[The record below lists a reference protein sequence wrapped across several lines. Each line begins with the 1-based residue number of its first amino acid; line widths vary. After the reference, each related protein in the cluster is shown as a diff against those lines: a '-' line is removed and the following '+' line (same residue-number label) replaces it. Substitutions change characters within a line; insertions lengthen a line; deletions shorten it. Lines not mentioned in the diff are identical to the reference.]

1 MVDRLSTLRERRE
14 REGVMRVNGSR
25 IRLFAT
31 VVSLCATA
39 AFAAVPKPRIAV
51 VFEEQVRGVFGLS
64 GSWMDPGRG
73 ENALQD
79 ALREEGYDVVDAQTV
94 RSAILR
100 DQAIQVLAGDQK
112 AAVAAG
118 SRLQAPF
125 VVAGKGYAKS
135 SGQVVGSSL
144 KSLQATVQLR
154 LLDAGTGDILAS
166 ADATAARAH
175 VDETVGGGEA
185 LAAASAEASAQLI
198 EKMRKIDLTRLKPG
212 GPAAAPLK
220 VSISGLK
227 SYRHFLFIQEWIT
240 KNTAGF
246 RGIEN
251 EHYTSGSA
259 DLDVIGMASGHD
271 FSKKIATAAFE
282 GFSVNPIDVS
292 DTAVALKVIIHD
304 KP

>member
-1 MVDRLSTLRERRE
+1 MRLNSSALC
-14 REGVMRVNGSR
+14 R
-25 IRLFAT
+25 IVT
-31 VVSLCATA
+31 VFCSCASILLA
-39 AFAAVPKPRIAV
+39 AEPKPRIAV

-94 RSAILR
+94 RSSIMR

-135 SGQVVGSSL
+135 PGQVVGSSL

-185 LAAASAEASAQLI
+185 LAAASADAAASLI

-227 SYRHFLFIQEWIT
+227 SYRHFMFIQEWIK
-240 KNTAGF
+240 KNTAGY
-246 RGIEN
+246 RSIEN

-259 DLDVIGMASGHD
+259 DMEVVCMASGHD
-271 FSKKIATAAFE
+271 FSKKIATASFE
-282 GFSVNPIDVS
+282 GFAVNPIDVS
-292 DTAVALKVIIHD
+292 DVAVALKVIIHD
-304 KP
+304 KQ

>member
-1 MVDRLSTLRERRE
+1 
-14 REGVMRVNGSR
+14 MRMTCGALIR
-25 IRLFAT
+25 IVT
-31 VVSLCATA
+31 VVSLCASVLLA
-39 AFAAVPKPRIAV
+39 AEPKPRIAV

-79 ALREEGYDVVDAQTV
+79 ALRDEGYDVVDAQTV
-94 RSAILR
+94 RSSIMR

-112 AAVAAG
+112 AAIAAG

-135 SGQVVGSSL
+135 PGQVVGSSL

-185 LAAASAEASAQLI
+185 LAAASTAAASSLI

-227 SYRHFLFIQEWIT
+227 SYRHFLFIQEWIQQ
-240 KNTAGF
+240 NTTGF

-259 DLDVIGMASGHD
+259 DMEVVCRASGHD
-271 FSKKIATAAFE
+271 FSKKIATASFE
-282 GFSVNPIDVS
+282 GFAVNPIDVS
-292 DTAVALKVIIHD
+292 DSAVALKVIIHD
-304 KP
+304 KQ

>member
-1 MVDRLSTLRERRE
+1 MQVKSGTIGRFL
-14 REGVMRVNGSR
+14 V
-25 IRLFAT
+25 A
-31 VVSLCATA
+31 SLAWAACAA
-39 AFAAVPKPRIAV
+39 ADVAKPRLAV

-79 ALREEGYDVVDAQTV
+79 ALRGEGYEVVDGQTV
-94 RSAILR
+94 RSSIMR
-100 DQAIQVLAGDQK
+100 EQAIQVLAGDPK

-125 VVAGKGYAKS
+125 VVVGKGYAKS

-154 LLDAGTGDILAS
+154 LLDAGTGDVLAS

-185 LAAASAEASAQLI
+185 LAAAAEEAADRLI
-198 EKMRKIDLTRLKPG
+198 EKMRKVDLTRLKPG

-220 VSISGLK
+220 VTISGLK
-227 SYRHFLFIQEWIT
+227 SYRHFMFIQDWIRR
-240 KNTAGF
+240 NTSGF
-246 RGIEN
+246 RSIEN
-251 EHYTSGSA
+251 EHYTAGSA
-259 DLDVIGMASGHD
+259 DMEVVCMTSGHD
-271 FSKKIATAAFE
+271 FSKKIATADFE
-282 GFSVNPIDVS
+282 GFAVNPIDVS
-292 DTAVALKVIIHD
+292 DAAIALKVIID
-304 KP
+304 EKK